1 MAFIDRIKSFWA
13 DEETDDAYEEMDT
26 PVTKKAEAEARAE
39 EEPRS
44 YARKET
50 KQQKVVNIHATAQLQ
65 VALFKPES
73 YGDEILA
80 IADELNKMH
89 TVVLNLENADKDV
102 SRRIVD
108 FLSGVAYS
116 RDGKIKRIAANTFI
130 IIPNTVDLVGEDVL
144 DEIENQGVYF

>member
-1 MAFIDRIKSFWA
+1 MAIMDRIKTFWA
-13 DEETDDAYEEMDT
+13 DEEPDGFYEDLRTERKSSNAKSDSDFRTT
-26 PVTKKAEAEARAE
+26 PKKESK
-39 EEPRS
+39 PQ
-44 YARKET
+44 
-50 KQQKVVNIHATAQLQ
+50 QQKVVNIHATAQLQ

-80 IADELNKMH
+80 IADELNKLH
-89 TVVLNLENADKDV
+89 TVVLNLENADRDA